1 MVTAEKK
8 KNNNNNKNNNNKI
21 ACCRQILSRMCLR
34 KIQIAREWVVVVVV
48 GWGDLLP
55 KVSGQ

>member
-8 KNNNNNKNNNNKI
+8 NTKNNNKI

-34 KIQIAREWVVVVVV
+34 KIQIAREWAVVVVVVV